1 MDHTPTDP
9 TAPSAGTAFD
19 IGQDGA
25 YRAWRDAKLAGY
37 PARVEEL
44 CVAVRD
50 PRQLSDA
57 EYGALVERCRKTNIA
72 IYQSAIGR
80 DPDRNV
86 PALLGKRFGLE
97 RIDRNQGSD
106 DDAITS
112 ITVTEAD
119 GRGEFIPYTDRPL
132 QWHTDGYYNAPDRQ
146 IRGFLLHCVNPA
158 RSGGENALL
167 DHEIAYIL
175 LREEN
180 PAFISALMAPDALT
194 IPAYIADGVLR
205 RPERSGPVFSVGT
218 DGTLHMR
225 YTMRTRN
232 IHWKQDPVLKSA
244 LAFLERLFSSDSPYI
259 FRAVLQPGWGVLNNN
274 VLHDRS
280 SFVDSEQNPRL
291 LYRARY
297 YDRIADTA

>member
-1 MDHTPTDP
+1 MQATHTSLQNTP
-9 TAPSAGTAFD
+9 FD
-19 IGQDGA
+19 INDDST

-37 PARVEEL
+37 PTTAEEL
-44 CVAVRD
+44 FVDIED
-50 PRQLSDA
+50 PRTLTASEHDT
-57 EYGALVERCRKTNIA
+57 LVACCRKTNMA
-72 IYQSAIGR
+72 IYRSAIGG
-80 DPDRNV
+80 DPDRDT
-86 PALLGKRFGLE
+86 LLQLGTGFGLQ
-97 RIDRNQGSD
+97 RLDRNRGSD
-106 DDAITS
+106 EDAITS
-112 ITVTEAD
+112 ITVTDAD

-132 QWHTDGYYNAPDRQ
+132 QWHTDGYYNASDRQ

-180 PAFISALMAPDALT
+180 PAFISALMAPDVMT
-194 IPAYIADGVLR
+194 IPLSIVNGEER
-205 RPERSGPVFSVGT
+205 RPRRSGPVFSVYS

-232 IHWKQDPVLKSA
+232 IEWKQSPDLAAA
-244 LAFLERLFSSDSPYI
+244 LAFLHQLFVSDSPYI
-259 FRAVLQPGWGVLNNN
+259 FRATLQPGWGVLNNN

-280 SFVDSEQNPRL
+280 EFINDEDNPRL

-297 YDRIADTA
+297 YDRIAGT